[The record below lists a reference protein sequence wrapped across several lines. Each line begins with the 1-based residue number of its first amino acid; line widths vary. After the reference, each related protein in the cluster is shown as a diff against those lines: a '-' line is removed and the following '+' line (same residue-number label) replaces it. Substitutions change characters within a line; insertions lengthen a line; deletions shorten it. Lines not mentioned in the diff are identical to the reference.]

1 MACMIL
7 GHFPKRLPI
16 QHLKALKNLAKKAM
30 IMIIIKEYEAMNISL
45 YLRHTHTQ
53 IDTYTQPLDHFIHVA

>member
-16 QHLKALKNLAKKAM
+16 QHLKALKNLAKKAI

-45 YLRHTHTQ
+45 YLRHTHTH
-53 IDTYTQPLDHFIHVA
+53 THTHK